1 MKEFSQLF
9 NEAKEIFGVLIEQS
23 EFEMLEL
30 FADQMSESNEKYNLT
45 GLRDPVDIRKKHFL
59 DSISCIPATK
69 GLKKEKAI
77 DVGTG
82 AGFPGLILKI
92 LMSEMDI
99 TLVDSVGKKTA
110 FLEMIVREL
119 ELDGVEVITDRAE
132 ELGQDPIKRES
143 YDLVFARALA
153 KMPVMLE
160 YLLPLAAVGGY
171 VIAQRGTDSVNEV
184 EDHKLLIKRLGGEV
198 EEVIPVIIPELTERY
213 IIKIR
218 KVQSTPEKY
227 PRRVGVPKKNPL
239 QNI

>member
-30 FADQMSESNEKYNLT
+30 FADQMAESNEKYNLT

-59 DSISCIPATK
+59 DSISCIPAIK
-69 GLKKEKAI
+69 GLKKGKAI

-171 VIAQRGTDSVNEV
+171 VIAQRGTDTLNEV

-213 IIKIR
+213 IVKIR

>member
-30 FADQMSESNEKYNLT
+30 FADQMAESNEKYNLT
-45 GLRDPVDIRKKHFL
+45 GLRDPVDIRKKLFL
-59 DSISCIPATK
+59 DSISCLPAIK

-92 LMSEMDI
+92 LMSKMDI

-110 FLEMIVREL
+110 FLELIVREL
-119 ELDGVEVITDRAE
+119 ELEGVEVIKDRAE

-160 YLLPLAAVGGY
+160 YLLPLASVGGY
-171 VIAQRGTDSVNEV
+171 VIAQRGTDSLNEV
-184 EDHKLLIKRLGGEV
+184 EENNLLIKRLGGEV